1 MSARRDTAPLP
12 PLVRAC
18 VEAGY
23 GTPARPLAAE
33 LFRRHPKLMG
43 RHGLDGPLDEVARE
57 VALRLAVRPPAVQR
71 HVEARVELVRLCK
84 GGVAGRAGAGAR
96 FAIDGGL
103 GFG

>member
-43 RHGLDGPLDEVARE
+43 RHGLDGWRAC
-57 VALRLAVRPPAVQR
+57 
-71 HVEARVELVRLCK
+71 VEAMLGAGVLYYS
-84 GGVAGRAGAGAR
+84 GGVLVMVGE
-96 FAIDGGL
+96 
-103 GFG
+103 